1 MTDRELIDRARR
13 ARKYAHAPY
22 SKLSV
27 GAALLTKNGKV
38 VTGSNVENSS
48 YGLSCCAERVALFKA
63 VSEGE
68 TEFVKIAIV
77 GPDDIPFFPCGA
89 CRQVL
94 FEFAPDI
101 TVIILDKQDIN
112 RYSLRELLPHG
123 FGLQEKRTK

>member
-1 MTDRELIDRARR
+1 MTDRKLIDQ
-13 ARKYAHAPY
+13 ARKAREYAHAPY

-27 GAALLTKNGKV
+27 GAALLTKSGKV
-38 VTGSNVENSS
+38 FTGSNVENSS
-48 YGLSCCAERVALFKA
+48 YGLGCCAERVAVFKA

-77 GPDDIPFFPCGA
+77 GPEDVPFFPCGA

-94 FEFAPDI
+94 SEFAPDI

-112 RYSLRELLPHG
+112 SYSLRELFPHG
-123 FGLQEKRTK
+123 FGLQEKRKK